1 MANPENII
9 PHQFQKGTSGNYNGK
24 PQGVRNTKTIRKELL
39 QKTEKGVLNPLTG
52 ELDVL
57 TFGER
62 IVYAQAKKAI
72 EGDLGATK
80 FLVEVEEGNGASDSA
95 EQGAQNSPAL
105 SLLDFIPYWN
115 KRYVAPKHLKPLTDA
130 LERIAAGQ
138 SVFLCISVPPRHGK
152 TETLLNF
159 IPYFLQKHS
168 EKTVVYCSYAQRQSE
183 SKTLK
188 SQGLIKQIGLSV
200 SDTMANREEFR
211 LSSGGGILTT
221 GVGGALTGQGADV
234 LLIDDPIKN
243 REEAESPVM
252 RDKVWGWFED
262 VAETRLEPNSSVIVC
277 MTRWHSDDLIGR
289 ILANRPEYEYIRLP
303 ALADGLSPDG
313 KTEMPDIL
321 GRLLDAPLWPER
333 YDFVKLDKIR
343 REKAYTYAAMYQGLP
358 TPRGAELFRD
368 CTRYSELPKQGL
380 RYAIGIDLAYTADR
394 RADYTAIVVMA
405 RCGDIWYVVQA
416 EHWQQEITYT
426 KKRILEYVNQY
437 GCKAV
442 IEANGAQKA
451 VYDELK
457 TSLRGRL
464 KVADVTGDKLSRS
477 ISLREHW
484 NAGLVQ
490 VPEGRCQDF
499 VQELQDFTGIKDIH
513 DDYVDAAVYAFRE
526 LKTTGTNMYTL

>member
-1 MANPENII
+1 VANPENII
-9 PHQFQKGTSGNYNGK
+9 PHQFQKGTSGNPAGK
-24 PQGVRNTKTIRKELL
+24 PEGIRNTKTIRKELL

-80 FLVEVEEGNGASDSA
+80 FLVEVEEGGASDSA
-95 EQGAQNSPAL
+95 EQGAQNSPET
-105 SLLDFIPYWN
+105 LLDFIPHWN
-115 KRYVAPKHLKPLTDA
+115 KRYVAPKHLKPLTNA
-130 LERIAAGQ
+130 LERIAKGE

-152 TETLLNF
+152 KETLLNF
-159 IPYFLQKHS
+159 IPYFIQRHS

-211 LSSGGGILTT
+211 LASGGGILTT

-289 ILANRPEYEYIRLP
+289 ILANRKEYEYIRLP

-313 KTEMPDIL
+313 KTEQPDIL
-321 GRLLDAPLWPER
+321 NRTLDAPLWPER
-333 YDFVKLDKIR
+333 YAFALISR
-343 REKAYTYAAMYQGLP
+343 RNCCSSVMLVLLLP
-358 TPRGAELFRD
+358 R
-368 CTRYSELPKQGL
+368 
-380 RYAIGIDLAYTADR
+380 
-394 RADYTAIVVMA
+394 
-405 RCGDIWYVVQA
+405 
-416 EHWQQEITYT
+416 
-426 KKRILEYVNQY
+426 
-437 GCKAV
+437 
-442 IEANGAQKA
+442 NGES
-451 VYDELK
+451 VFY
-457 TSLRGRL
+457 
-464 KVADVTGDKLSRS
+464 
-477 ISLREHW
+477 
-484 NAGLVQ
+484 
-490 VPEGRCQDF
+490 
-499 VQELQDFTGIKDIH
+499 
-513 DDYVDAAVYAFRE
+513 
-526 LKTTGTNMYTL
+526 